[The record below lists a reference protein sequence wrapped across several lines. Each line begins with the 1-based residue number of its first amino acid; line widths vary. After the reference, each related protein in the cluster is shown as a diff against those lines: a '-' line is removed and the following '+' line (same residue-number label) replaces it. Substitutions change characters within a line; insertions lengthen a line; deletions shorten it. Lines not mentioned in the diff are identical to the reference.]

1 MLLSE
6 LEERGRRFRL
16 ALRAAIPILLLVFL
30 VFYTV
35 FLKNKNIDLGLE
47 NQLLLAGIVFIS
59 VYFVYFLMEISAK
72 ETLVDQTTKGF
83 NQKSFIKKLQHY
95 KPKSLALLIVDNLE
109 TLNDHYGVEEIDLL
123 LYALI
128 HQLNSDLIQ
137 QGLTH
142 ALIGRRYGAEFLIAL
157 NENHQNIQLI
167 LNNII
172 EKNKTINDIELDYKF
187 AVITNTDQDFEKII
201 SQLKDI
207 IQTQNSSTP
216 EQKNNNIVKDAKE
229 ITDIETSV
237 IDALKKEDISLT
249 FRPLLN
255 VKNNKVDIYE
265 LSVKLKSKNKSSIL
279 PKVYLPII
287 NRLGLGREYDW
298 LLVKRVLALLPLLDE
313 SISLT
318 FNLSPFSLRSKT
330 FQEKFFSALE
340 QADIHPSRLIVQL
353 YERKAHHNLSGYLE
367 TLKCIRAKGIRI
379 CIDNFGA
386 SNASMEYIKYF
397 KFDMVQFDR
406 DYVTNLNDQTNY
418 AMLRSLIKMGQ
429 DLDILTVAKW
439 VDKAEQKA
447 SLKLLGIDY
456 LQGFGIGES
465 LNEKDLIDKY
475 N

>member
-6 LEERGRRFRL
+6 LEERERRFKL

-30 VFYTV
+30 VFYAI
-35 FLKNKNIDLGLE
+35 FFKNKHIDLSLE
-47 NQLLLAGIVFIS
+47 NQLLVAGIVFIS

-83 NQKSFIKKLQHY
+83 NQKSFIRRLRHY
-95 KPKSLALLIVDNLE
+95 KPKSLVLLIVDNLE
-109 TLNDHYGVEEIDLL
+109 TLNDHYGVEEIDVL

-128 HQLNSDLIQ
+128 HQLNSDLAEQ
-137 QGLTH
+137 RLNN

-157 NENHQNIQLI
+157 NENHQDIQSI
-167 LNNII
+167 FNHII
-172 EKNKTINDIELDYKF
+172 EKNRTINDIELDYKF
-187 AVITNTDQDFEKII
+187 AAITNTDQDFEKII

-207 IQTQNSSTP
+207 IQTQNNSTP
-216 EQKNNNIVKDAKE
+216 EQKNENIVKDAKE
-229 ITDIETSV
+229 ITDIETGV
-237 IDALKKEDISLT
+237 IDALKKEDILLA

-255 VKNNKVDIYE
+255 IKNNKVDIYE
-265 LSVKLKSKNKSSIL
+265 ISVKLKSKNKNGIL
-279 PKVYLPII
+279 PKTYLPII

-298 LLVKRVLALLPLLDE
+298 VLVQRILALLPLLDE
-313 SISLT
+313 KISLT

-330 FQEKFFSALE
+330 FQEKFFSALD
-340 QADIHPSRLIVQL
+340 QAKVHPSRLIIQL
-353 YERKAHHNLSGYLE
+353 YERKAHHNLSSYLE
-367 TLKCIRAKGIRI
+367 TLKYIRAKGIRI

-386 SNASMEYIKYF
+386 SNASMEYIKHF

-406 DYVTNLNDQTNY
+406 DYVTNLKDETNY
-418 AMLRSLIKMGQ
+418 AMLRSLIKMSQ

-447 SLKLLGIDY
+447 SLKILGIDY

-465 LNEKDLIDKY
+465 LNEKDLINKY